1 MPGVTG
7 RGKVPPGDGAVS
19 QWRAQA
25 LRGVLTEGAR
35 LKRCGSGTPGGS
47 SRPPLPAAWRS
58 AVTAPARPHGGAD
71 ISKRG
76 VCTGQK
82 PYRTEGQGDS
92 T

>member
-25 LRGVLTEGAR
+25 LWGLDQRRPAQTLRLRDAR
-35 LKRCGSGTPGGS
+35 RKRSPAVAG
-47 SRPPLPAAWRS
+47 AAWRS

-76 VCTGQK
+76 VCTGQE
-82 PYRTEGQGDS
+82 PYRTEGPGDS